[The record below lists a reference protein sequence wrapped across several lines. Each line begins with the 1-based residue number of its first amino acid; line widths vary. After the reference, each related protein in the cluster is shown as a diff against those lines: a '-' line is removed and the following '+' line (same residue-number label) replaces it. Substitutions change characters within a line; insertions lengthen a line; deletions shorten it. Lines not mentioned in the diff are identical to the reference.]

1 MRRSQYAWRV
11 CLGTIALTLNL
22 TLNVLTDSVHWVEAF
37 GTGKWE
43 NEILA
48 AITFVVGGIATH
60 LAFDLCFFLALV
72 STAHFR
78 LGRYADLATD
88 FGGTMLVMLASL
100 VALLAVRVL
109 RIAVARDAVRKTD
122 AFWTGPPLGVVYS
135 TAWAA
140 NLTLS
145 TIFYIK
151 GLSAMRRLSAS
162 EYHVHP
168 ETLRKRDY
176 EARMKA
182 RSMHMY
188 HSRNQLMPM

>member
-1 MRRSQYAWRV
+1 
-11 CLGTIALTLNL
+11 
-22 TLNVLTDSVHWVEAF
+22 
-37 GTGKWE
+37 
-43 NEILA
+43 
-48 AITFVVGGIATH
+48 
-60 LAFDLCFFLALV
+60 
-72 STAHFR
+72 
-78 LGRYADLATD
+78 
-88 FGGTMLVMLASL
+88 MLVMLASL
-100 VALLAVRVL
+100 VALLAIRVL

-122 AFWTGPPLGVVYS
+122 TFWTGPPLGVVYS

-188 HSRNQLMPM
+188 HSRNQLMPYDTQSGGGWGREGVVKGMERLILRGRGSKRSRTNCGAGRAASAGPKKARMKGNG